1 MLLPAH
7 FRCNKSP
14 MDPLPAL
21 ETRDLDMLLA
31 LPSEELLGSIMR
43 LNNGARY
50 HGRLNAIEL
59 VTRLLEMRQRSIQG
73 ITSEFP
79 LHS

>member
-1 MLLPAH
+1 
-7 FRCNKSP
+7 

-21 ETRDLDMLLA
+21 ETRDLDVLLA

-59 VTRLLEMRQRSIQG
+59 VTRLLELRQRSTQG
-73 ITSEFP
+73 ITSEVP
-79 LHS
+79 THS